1 MKRVMIF
8 LEDEIGDKLVA
19 LAKQERRSAK
29 ASAEKIV
36 IDYLKAEEFV
46 LKENGERTRSEINW

>member
-36 IDYLKAEEFV
+36 IDYLKAKEFV
-46 LKENGERTRSEINW
+46 LKENGEQA